1 MNLDSFE
8 DIIYV
13 KEDNG
18 ICTITINRPER
29 KNALS
34 LQTFKEIKAV
44 LSDIEQDSNAKVLII
59 TGCKEA
65 EAFSSGGYF
74 SMKFFSSLSKEK
86 KDNQDFKKDREI
98 KFWDFTKPIIAVING
113 LAIGAAITMVLMG
126 ADLIYISENAWL
138 EFPFI
143 KRGII
148 AQSAM
153 SFILPFY
160 VGFQKA
166 KEILYFGDKITAKE
180 ALKLGFVN
188 AVLPPDELIPFA
200 RDKALKLIPPKGP
213 SIAIKYM
220 KNIIH
225 RTYSECIFKTSEL
238 EKESNRFLFKTHDFR
253 ESTRAFIAKREPKF
267 KGK

>member
-1 MNLDSFE
+1 MKLCFFSLQEFE
-8 DIIYV
+8 KFRDLI
-13 KEDNG
+13 EA
-18 ICTITINRPER
+18 

-34 LQTFKEIKAV
+34 LQTFQEIKTV

-65 EAFSSGGYF
+65 NAFSSGGYF
-74 SMKFFSSLSKEK
+74 NMKFFSSLPKEK
-86 KDNQDFKKDREI
+86 KPNANLKQKKEI
-98 KFWDFTKPIIAVING
+98 KFWDFSKPIIVAING
-113 LAIGAAITMVLMG
+113 LAIGAAVTMILMG

-143 KRGII
+143 NRGII

-153 SFILPFY
+153 SFILPLY

-166 KEILYFGDKITAKE
+166 KEILYFGERITAKE

-188 AVLPPDELIPFA
+188 AVLSPDDLIPYA
-200 RDKALKLIPPKGP
+200 REKALKLIPPRGP
-213 SIAIKYM
+213 SIAIKSM

-225 RTYSECIFKTSEL
+225 RTYSECIFKSSEL

-253 ESTRAFIAKREPKF
+253 EATRAYIAKRKPKF